1 MKSRILLVDDDLA
14 FNGLLGAAL
23 EEEGYEVVQVYNLA
37 QAKKQISEE
46 IFDCLILDVRLPDG
60 SGLEILPEAS
70 ANTPVIVVSAH
81 GDINTAIE
89 AVRNGAF
96 NFLEKP
102 FDLTHA
108 LLEVKRA
115 IEFSEVSRERD
126 NLAEMVVA
134 EPPVEILGNSKSVIR
149 MKETIEMI
157 APKKVTVLLEGE
169 SGTGKEVVARTI
181 HQKSGRKKFVPI
193 NCGAI
198 PENLFESELFGY
210 EKGAFTG
217 AMNSKPGLIEESHRG
232 TLFLDEI
239 SEMPLPMQVKLLRVI
254 QEREIE
260 RIGATKSQKVDVRI
274 IAATNRNLEEMIK
287 QKTFREDLYYRLNVI
302 NIQIP
307 SLRERKE
314 DIPLLAKHLM
324 RTISSEM
331 ERHVTDISEDAMA
344 ALSAYDWPG
353 NIRELGNLIERALN
367 LVDKQAAIGI
377 EQLPR
382 YITQSISRNDN
393 QSGGRI
399 VPIRMEGSLKE
410 ITQEIEKKAIK
421 DALEEFR
428 GNKLR
433 AALKLDISRT
443 SLYEKMKVY
452 GL

>member
-239 SEMPLPMQVKLLRVI
+239 SEMPLPMQVKLLRVL
-254 QEREIE
+254 E
-260 RIGATKSQKVDVRI
+260 TSSSQRLGGTNSRKLDLRV
-274 IAATNRNLEEMIK
+274 IAATNRDLEIAVAEGV
-287 QKTFREDLYYRLNVI
+287 FRSDLFYRLNVVRLKI
-302 NIQIP
+302 DP
-307 SLRERKE
+307 LRERRE
-314 DIPLLAKHLM
+314 DIPLL
-324 RTISSEM
+324 ISHFLPTLCDELGM
-331 ERHVTDISEDAMA
+331 KRISKVPEEFTESMKD
-344 ALSAYDWPG
+344 YDWPG
-353 NIRELGNLIERALN
+353 NVRELRNRLLSILAVNGTLKSLSRSTTPERKQALEDDFRFKEVSLDELERRYIYWLIERN
-367 LVDKQAAIGI
+367 
-377 EQLPR
+377 E
-382 YITQSISRNDN
+382 
-393 QSGGRI
+393 
-399 VPIRMEGSLKE
+399 
-410 ITQEIEKKAIK
+410 
-421 DALEEFR
+421 
-428 GNKLR
+428 GNKTRVAKILG
-433 AALKLDISRT
+433 ISKST
-443 SLYEKMKVY
+443 LYEKLKRWNIFESNNNSP
-452 GL
+452 

>member
-1 MKSRILLVDDDLA
+1 
-14 FNGLLGAAL
+14 
-23 EEEGYEVVQVYNLA
+23 
-37 QAKKQISEE
+37 
-46 IFDCLILDVRLPDG
+46 
-60 SGLEILPEAS
+60 
-70 ANTPVIVVSAH
+70 
-81 GDINTAIE
+81 
-89 AVRNGAF
+89 
-96 NFLEKP
+96 
-102 FDLTHA
+102 
-108 LLEVKRA
+108 
-115 IEFSEVSRERD
+115 
-126 NLAEMVVA
+126 
-134 EPPVEILGNSKSVIR
+134 
-149 MKETIEMI
+149 
-157 APKKVTVLLEGE
+157 
-169 SGTGKEVVARTI
+169 
-181 HQKSGRKKFVPI
+181 
-193 NCGAI
+193 
-198 PENLFESELFGY
+198 
-210 EKGAFTG
+210 
-217 AMNSKPGLIEESHRG
+217 
-232 TLFLDEI
+232 
-239 SEMPLPMQVKLLRVI
+239 VKLLRVI

-287 QKTFREDLYYRLNVI
+287 LKTFREDLYYRLNVI

-314 DIPLLAKHLM
+314 DIPVLARHLM
-324 RTISSEM
+324 RSISSEM
-331 ERHVTDISEDAMA
+331 ERHVTDISDDAMA

-382 YITQSISRNDN
+382 YITQSVSRHDN
-393 QSGGRI
+393 QAGGRI

-421 DALEEFR
+421 DALEEFK